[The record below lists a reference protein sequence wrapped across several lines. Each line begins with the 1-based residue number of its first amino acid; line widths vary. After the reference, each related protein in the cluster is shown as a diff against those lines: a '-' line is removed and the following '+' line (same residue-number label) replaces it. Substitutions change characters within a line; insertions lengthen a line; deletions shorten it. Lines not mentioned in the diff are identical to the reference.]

1 MRKTALA
8 PLAIAL
14 VTILGGCTSS
24 PAPQVTAI
32 NNQFDELGLSE
43 LGDLKCNVTY
53 QTERFDQTGNRY
65 LRQVVLDDEA
75 NAPKAIQA
83 LEDQGF
89 IVQARSQVPHGELVN
104 LEGPDGMTAG
114 VSIATAEVAGT
125 VLPSDGLEDCPVP
138 TNGLIV
144 VGLSLPK

>member
-1 MRKTALA
+1 MRKTALV
-8 PLAIAL
+8 PMTVAL
-14 VTILGGCTSS
+14 VSVLGGCTSTT
-24 PAPQVTAI
+24 APQVTAI
-32 NNQFDELGLSE
+32 NEQIDELGLHE
-43 LGDLKCNVTY
+43 LGDLKCNFTY
-53 QTERFDQTGNRY
+53 EPGPFDQTGNRY

-89 IVQARSQVPHGELVN
+89 EIQARSRVPHGELVN
-104 LEGPDGMTAG
+104 LEGPNGMTAG
-114 VSIATAEVAGT
+114 VSTATADAAGT
-125 VLPSDGLEDCPVP
+125 VLPFDGLEDCPVP